1 MKLGEGNYRHSWD
14 VVGQGSEAHCEPL
27 FTWCCEKEKKK
38 KKIER
43 NKWEKKQKLLF
54 FPKLGATSRVRT
66 GGQKLFSVTQPFPS
80 CLPTPRPSG
89 KSPEEDSTGVNALTP
104 LALGGHRNTADFNQ
118 LRLWLLPAQNGLTGE

>member
-1 MKLGEGNYRHSWD
+1 MKETTGIPGMWWGKVQRPIVNPYLLGA
-14 VVGQGSEAHCEPL
+14 V
-27 FTWCCEKEKKK
+27 KKKK
-38 KKIER
+38 KKIKKKSRET
-43 NKWEKKQKLLF
+43 NGKKKQKLLF

-104 LALGGHRNTADFNQ
+104 LALGGHRDTADFNQ